1 MIVLSSLR
9 PAAFLLVPLLWT
21 CAPVQPAA
29 SAHSEPAPIAR
40 SEGLIL
46 QAGEGER
53 RVRRSRADGQ
63 PGLTTPFILKVD
75 RRNGGSEH
83 LVMGYEEIAP
93 GQAIR
98 PHRHLL
104 ADEIIFVH
112 RGSGVASLGDRQGPI
127 GTGGTIYIPRSTRIS
142 LRNTGTEPLGI
153 AFIFSAPGFEELMRE
168 NSVLEGEPDRPLSA
182 AESAEIQARNRWH
195 TIHEDH

>member
-1 MIVLSSLR
+1 PPTAHSDEASRPLPGRPAPRGEPAMIVLSSLR
-9 PAAFLLVPLLWT
+9 PAAVLLVPLLWT

-75 RRNGGSEH
+75 RRNG
-83 LVMGYEEIAP
+83 
-93 GQAIR
+93 
-98 PHRHLL
+98 
-104 ADEIIFVH
+104 
-112 RGSGVASLGDRQGPI
+112 
-127 GTGGTIYIPRSTRIS
+127 
-142 LRNTGTEPLGI
+142 
-153 AFIFSAPGFEELMRE
+153 
-168 NSVLEGEPDRPLSA
+168 
-182 AESAEIQARNRWH
+182 
-195 TIHEDH
+195 